1 MISDNSDLYGS
12 VLWDM
17 SHLSIDKVCTA
28 WRKGLRRAL
37 GLPWRTYSAL
47 LAVVT
52 GTLPLMDELLCRT
65 AMFVSRCLTS
75 DNSLVNFVS
84 HHSVYVLRQNS
95 PVGRNALWCCTR
107 FGLRLNIKARIN
119 RKFVS
124 RCVSTELHTYNVTA
138 SVIYDL
144 LCVKS
149 HQAELSILDAADI
162 DVMIESLCVS

>member
-95 PVGRNALWCCTR
+95 PVGTNALWCCTR
-107 FGLRLNIKARIN
+107 FGLRLNMFTLKR
-119 RKFVS
+119 
-124 RCVSTELHTYNVTA
+124 EHTLGV
-138 SVIYDL
+138 L
-144 LCVKS
+144 
-149 HQAELSILDAADI
+149 
-162 DVMIESLCVS
+162 